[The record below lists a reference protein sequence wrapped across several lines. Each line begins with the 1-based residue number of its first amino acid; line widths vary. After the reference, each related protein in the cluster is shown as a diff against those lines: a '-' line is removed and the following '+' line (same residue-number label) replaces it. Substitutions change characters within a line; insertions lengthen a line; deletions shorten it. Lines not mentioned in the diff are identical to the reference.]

1 MPRTKI
7 VATIGPACDSPELLR
22 ALIDAGVSVAR
33 LNASHTSRDDLARRL
48 SAVRAAAERA
58 GRHVAVMLDLG
69 GPKLRLGEVRDGTVL
84 VPGERFSLL
93 TGACLGDSRHACV
106 TYANLPMDVPDG
118 ARLLIDDGR
127 IELRVTERHD
137 DALITEIVTGGP
149 LGSHKGV
156 NVPSVRLG
164 VDAIT
169 EKDREDLAWGLDAGV
184 DLVAQSFVRSADDVQ
199 RLRALMG
206 DRPVPIVAKIEKHEA
221 VSAIDE
227 IIAAA
232 DAVMVARGDLGVE
245 TATEQVPV
253 VQRRIVAACR
263 AAGRP
268 VIIATQMLESMTVSK
283 RPTRA
288 EASDVANAI
297 FDEVDAVMLSGETAV
312 GAYPAEA
319 VAMMARIAT
328 VAEESLSGRAT
339 VAPVHGGRDDV
350 TLAVSSAVSE
360 LACDLSL
367 AAIVTATQSGAT
379 ALAVAAHRPRTPI
392 VAVTPLVAVARR
404 LAVVWGVTPLV
415 VAQHGTIDEMLV
427 HAIAAVKDAGHASAG
442 EMVALTG
449 GVSVGVPGTTNLLQV
464 TRV

>member
-1 MPRTKI
+1 MTRTKI
-7 VATIGPACDSPELLR
+7 VATIGPACDTPELLR
-22 ALIDAGVSVAR
+22 GLITAGVSVAR
-33 LNASHTSRDDLARRL
+33 LNASHTSREDLARRL
-48 SAVRAAAERA
+48 TAVREASESV

-84 VPGERFSLL
+84 VAGERFALL
-93 TGACLGDSRHACV
+93 TGACVGDSRHACI
-106 TYANLPMDVPDG
+106 TYANLPADVPEDT
-118 ARLLIDDGR
+118 RLLVDDGR
-127 IELRVTERHD
+127 IELRVIERHD
-137 DALITEIVTGGP
+137 DALVTEVVTGGP

-156 NVPSVRLG
+156 NVPGVRLG
-164 VDAIT
+164 LEAIT
-169 EKDREDLAWGLDAGV
+169 DKDRDDLAWGLEAGV
-184 DLVAQSFVRSADDVQ
+184 DLVAQSFVRTADDVV
-199 RLRALMG
+199 RLRELMG
-206 DRPVPIVAKIEKHEA
+206 DRVVPIVAKIEKHEA

-263 AAGRP
+263 AAGLP
-268 VIIATQMLESMTVSK
+268 VIIATQMLDSMTASK

-312 GAYPAEA
+312 GAYPVEA
-319 VAMMARIAT
+319 VAMMTRIAS
-328 VAEESLSGRAT
+328 VAEESLSGRAAVT
-339 VAPVHGGRDDV
+339 PTHGGRDDV
-350 TLAVSSAVSE
+350 TLAVSTAVTE
-360 LACDLSL
+360 LAFDLSL

-379 ALAVAAHRPRTPI
+379 ALAVAGHRPRTPI
-392 VAVTPLVAVARR
+392 VAVTPVAAVARR
-404 LAVVWGVTPLV
+404 LAIVWGVTALV
-415 VAQHGTIDEMLV
+415 VAQHGTIDEMLL
-427 HAIAAVKDAGHASAG
+427 HAVVAVRDAGYARTG